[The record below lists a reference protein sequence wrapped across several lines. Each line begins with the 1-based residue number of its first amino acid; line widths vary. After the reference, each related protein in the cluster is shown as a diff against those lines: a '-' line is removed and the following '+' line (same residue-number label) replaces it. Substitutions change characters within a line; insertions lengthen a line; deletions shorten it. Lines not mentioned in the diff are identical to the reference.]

1 MCRKA
6 KNVNTL
12 VKKIFQENDIQN
24 IADAQ
29 SLMKDMFK
37 DIVSL
42 ILEAEMEETLGYSR
56 YERND
61 AADNSDKLSNKFPWQ
76 FR

>member
-1 MCRKA
+1 MIREVFCINRKA
-6 KNVNTL
+6 KNVNPL

-29 SLMKDMFK
+29 SLIKNMFI

-42 ILEAEMEETLGYSR
+42 ILDAEMEET
-56 YERND
+56 
-61 AADNSDKLSNKFPWQ
+61 
-76 FR
+76 